1 MAFSNRSNRF
11 NRSNRLRQR
20 GQGMSE
26 YLIIVALIAIGAIGV
41 IGGFGDVVQ
50 GQVSQ
55 MAQELSGQDSDG
67 SIIEQGRQSA
77 QNAATQKNLGNYA
90 TANGQ

>member
-1 MAFSNRSNRF
+1 MAYSHKSNRS
-11 NRSNRLRQR
+11 RQR

-41 IGGFGDVVQ
+41 VGGFGDVVQ

-55 MAQELSGQDSDG
+55 MAQELAGNDADDG
-67 SIIEQGRQSA
+67 LVTQGE
-77 QNAATQKNLGNYA
+77 QNATSSASAKNLSNYA
-90 TANGQ
+90 AENGQ